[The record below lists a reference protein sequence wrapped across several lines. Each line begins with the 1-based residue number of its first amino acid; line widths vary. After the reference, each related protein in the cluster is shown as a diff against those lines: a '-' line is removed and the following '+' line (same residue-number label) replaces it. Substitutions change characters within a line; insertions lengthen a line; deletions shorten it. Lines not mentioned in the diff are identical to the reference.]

1 MLSAAI
7 ARIDAAFD
15 EHPFLLLLGF
25 SMVFL
30 GACVVTAATTPFDS
44 DEVMTVLTSQMPS
57 RTVVWAALAEGV
69 DDAPPMYATVLR
81 AVQAVTG
88 VGHVATRLPAIV
100 GAWIAVVVVL
110 FLVRRRA
117 NATLGLA
124 ASLACAI
131 VLYPFA
137 TEARGYAPAA
147 ACVAV
152 ALYAWTQL
160 PEYRWRPFYAA
171 LLAAA
176 LGTATWWHDTA
187 ALAFVP
193 FVIGELFRWW
203 SRSRPDWLA
212 WGAIAAAAV
221 ATLPLIRLVGVSIP
235 GVEPERVRL
244 IARMTGAYG
253 VLFEPLGT
261 PLLLLAWLAA
271 LSLAIWTIA
280 LVVANR
286 DVDLAERRLRGY
298 EIAAAVGFALI
309 PAIAAGLAALFG
321 FEIGARDLAFAIPGL
336 AAAMM
341 VFLATFT
348 PRSGVADLVVVT
360 ALALSFGGTA
370 ATSVLSAS
378 TTGSLVSRPAA
389 LAPSATGRVA
399 ALPRSTLRRT
409 SPALPGLAACP
420 SPAPRARLRP
430 RSSALCATPANP
442 WCSRPATT
450 RCSCSITRN
459 GPRRA
464 ARSCLPIPTS
474 RRSSRRV
481 PEATSGSWRSRNGR
495 RSGSSPFFRTPL
507 SHADFSCM
515 RAARTG

>member
-1 MLSAAI
+1 M
-7 ARIDAAFD
+7 
-15 EHPFLLLLGF
+15 
-25 SMVFL
+25 
-30 GACVVTAATTPFDS
+30 
-44 DEVMTVLTSQMPS
+44 
-57 RTVVWAALAEGV
+57 VWAALAEGV

-378 TTGSLVSRPAA
+378 AGLQNPVRSRPTLVRALRDTSEPVVLAAGDNTLQLLYYAERASPGRAVVLADPDLAQEFTKSAGSDKRLLAIAKWTQIRIEPFFPYTALARGFLVHESGPNWLMPKLRQLRTSVQEIEAHTTGTLY
-389 LAPSATGRVA
+389 RV
-399 ALPRSTLRRT
+399 RMR
-409 SPALPGLAACP
+409 
-420 SPAPRARLRP
+420 
-430 RSSALCATPANP
+430 
-442 WCSRPATT
+442 
-450 RCSCSITRN
+450 
-459 GPRRA
+459 
-464 ARSCLPIPTS
+464 IP
-474 RRSSRRV
+474 
-481 PEATSGSWRSRNGR
+481 
-495 RSGSSPFFRTPL
+495 
-507 SHADFSCM
+507 
-515 RAARTG
+515 